1 MRSSD
6 GLPTVA
12 IVGRPNVGK
21 STLFNRIIGRRVA
34 VVHDEAG
41 ITRDRNY
48 ARADW
53 ADRSFWLVDTGGMTL
68 GGGEVIEFEIRHQ
81 VESAIEEADVVLLLL
96 DARVGLT
103 ADDEEVVRRLVRTG
117 KPVIAAANKADDERA
132 DFDVMAIVAPGL
144 SAVVPVAAA
153 NGRGIGDLL
162 DELTA
167 ALPAID
173 APPEVEEGVVGVAI
187 VGRPNVGKSS
197 LTNAIVGEN
206 KMIVSE
212 IAGTT
217 RDSVDTPVE
226 VGGRSF
232 VLIDTA
238 GLRRRG
244 KMKELVEYWSSLRSV
259 RAIER
264 CDVAV
269 VVLDATEPVAE
280 QDVKVAAEAVSNFK
294 SVIVVANKWDAV
306 EKDPDVA
313 RRYEDR
319 LEFHFKFLPDAP
331 LIYASAKTGRRIDRI
346 LPEAARLAD
355 IAARRIPTARVNEL
369 LRRIVGETP
378 PPSNRSSKT
387 TRVFY
392 ATQVATRPPTF
403 AVFTNHP
410 ENLEGHY
417 TRFLRNR
424 FKQEFG
430 FEGAHL
436 KVVVRKRERAN
447 DE

>member
-167 ALPAID
+167 ALPAMD
-173 APPEVEEGVVGVAI
+173 APPRGG
-187 VGRPNVGKSS
+187 G
-197 LTNAIVGEN
+197 
-206 KMIVSE
+206 
-212 IAGTT
+212 
-217 RDSVDTPVE
+217 
-226 VGGRSF
+226 GGR
-232 VLIDTA
+232 
-238 GLRRRG
+238 
-244 KMKELVEYWSSLRSV
+244 
-259 RAIER
+259 
-264 CDVAV
+264 
-269 VVLDATEPVAE
+269 
-280 QDVKVAAEAVSNFK
+280 
-294 SVIVVANKWDAV
+294 
-306 EKDPDVA
+306 
-313 RRYEDR
+313 
-319 LEFHFKFLPDAP
+319 
-331 LIYASAKTGRRIDRI
+331 GRRHRGPPQCGQELAHECDR
-346 LPEAARLAD
+346 R
-355 IAARRIPTARVNEL
+355 
-369 LRRIVGETP
+369 
-378 PPSNRSSKT
+378 
-387 TRVFY
+387 
-392 ATQVATRPPTF
+392 
-403 AVFTNHP
+403 
-410 ENLEGHY
+410 
-417 TRFLRNR
+417 
-424 FKQEFG
+424 
-430 FEGAHL
+430 
-436 KVVVRKRERAN
+436 
-447 DE
+447 